1 MSDKSDKNERFT
13 HNDVQV
19 VAREQ
24 CFKGFYSIQKYH
36 VKHRLFSGGWSNVIQ
51 RELFVRHNA
60 TCVLLFDP
68 VRDKVVMVEQFR
80 IGAIREANTPWL
92 LELVAG
98 LNGEGE
104 APGEVARREAI
115 EEAGCE
121 IKELIHIC
129 SYLPSPGGSSEKV
142 DLYCALVDSE
152 GIGGIHGLEDE
163 NEDIRVHVIDWTE
176 ACDMVKN
183 GKINNAAS
191 IIAIQWLQLNEA
203 KVREAWSRRS

>member
-1 MSDKSDKNERFT
+1 MNDNNEQFT

-36 VKHRLFSGGWSNVIQ
+36 VKHRLFSGGWSKVIQ
-51 RELFVRHNA
+51 RELFVRYNA

-68 VRDKVVMVEQFR
+68 ARNKVVMVEQFR

-104 APGEVARREAI
+104 TPEEVARREAL

-121 IKELIHIC
+121 LKALIHIC

-152 GIGGIHGLEDE
+152 GVGGIHGLEE
-163 NEDIRVHVIDWTE
+163 ESEDIRVHVIDWTD
-176 ACDMVKN
+176 ACAMVQN

-203 KVREAWSRRS
+203 KVREIWKGLY